1 MGALWFVVV
10 VVVVVTAANRGR
22 GYLGWMVDGG
32 CSFFPSSEAGE
43 GRGGVIKSDMELEL
57 QSSVF
62 LADQAR
68 PPEPGLRCIVVRRG
82 WKEGRKSTGSGGRGS
97 GVGVSC

>member
-10 VVVVVTAANRGR
+10 VAVVVVTAANRG
-22 GYLGWMVDGG
+22 YLGWMVDVL
-32 CSFFPSSEAGE
+32 SFPSSEAGADGRGGE

-57 QSSVF
+57 RSSVF

-82 WKEGRKSTGSGGRGS
+82 WKEGSQRGRGR